1 LRKLAPIEAISQELV
16 RFDMQLM
23 ANPDLQGKEYQQGTL
38 AGYETREYLI
48 TQIQYYATLCH
59 QQPTPHTAHRTLFLP
74 SPN

>member
-1 LRKLAPIEAISQELV
+1 
-16 RFDMQLM
+16 M
-23 ANPDLQGKEYQQGTL
+23 ANPDIQGKEYQQGTL